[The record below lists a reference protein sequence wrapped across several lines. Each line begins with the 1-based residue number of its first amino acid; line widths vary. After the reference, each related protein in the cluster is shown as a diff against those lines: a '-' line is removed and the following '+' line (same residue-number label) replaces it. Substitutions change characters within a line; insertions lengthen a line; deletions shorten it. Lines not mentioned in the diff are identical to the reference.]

1 MKRKMVGLIGIVVLV
16 GFLLAGCG
24 ENRRLKEARM
34 LADGYLSELRIQISE
49 DTLSFKE
56 INAEQ
61 FGNMLAFTIYSEKYG
76 DDFKICVNSD
86 DKITDSYF
94 AVSLRDV
101 TRNEFS
107 ALMDKVLPDVH
118 PDFELTLKK
127 NTASSALSGR
137 IFRSI
142 HEAHDAAGR
151 MMGLVQV
158 YLSSGSSQIQEEGLA
173 KLLKAMKVEGF
184 YGDLSIA
191 DDVRVF
197 HISEKEINYTRTDNP
212 PGKVVIY
219 DYPPLGGE

>member
-1 MKRKMVGLIGIVVLV
+1 MKRKMIGLIGIVVLV
-16 GFLLAGCG
+16 GFILVGCG
-24 ENRRLKEARM
+24 KNRRLREARI

-127 NTASSALSGR
+127 IR
-137 IFRSI
+137 R
-142 HEAHDAAGR
+142 R
-151 MMGLVQV
+151 
-158 YLSSGSSQIQEEGLA
+158 
-173 KLLKAMKVEGF
+173 
-184 YGDLSIA
+184 
-191 DDVRVF
+191 
-197 HISEKEINYTRTDNP
+197 
-212 PGKVVIY
+212 
-219 DYPPLGGE
+219 PL